1 MLAWSRSDLCTPSIF
16 FFILMI
22 FMDLCPRY
30 TLYYWKKRR
39 EKSIQ
44 IDRKVLEREQF
55 LSVTKQSR
63 FFIFVSGL
71 CTCFWWRVVR
81 TVKETKMVLC
91 YLLVVEENRVELLEP
106 CLPDIMFCHCLWV
119 FALLAFKSIT
129 ITEML
134 SELFL
139 PYAISVRLL
148 ATICA
153 GGVSLVVDNDLRSR
167 RRRWQA
173 TCPTSSFVITS
184 QSPSLA
190 RTKHSSSSLLV
201 VKLISGTGIIHGRR
215 YLSPET
221 QKANLSS

>member
-1 MLAWSRSDLCTPSIF
+1 
-16 FFILMI
+16 
-22 FMDLCPRY
+22 
-30 TLYYWKKRR
+30 
-39 EKSIQ
+39 
-44 IDRKVLEREQF
+44 
-55 LSVTKQSR
+55 
-63 FFIFVSGL
+63 
-71 CTCFWWRVVR
+71 
-81 TVKETKMVLC
+81 MVLC
-91 YLLVVEENRVELLEP
+91 YLLVMEENRVELLEP
-106 CLPDIMFCHCLWV
+106 CLPDIMFCHCLCV
-119 FALLAFKSIT
+119 FAFLAFRSMT

-153 GGVSLVVDNDLRSR
+153 GGMSSVVDDLRSLL
-167 RRRWQA
+167 RRWQA

-215 YLSPET
+215 YRSPGHPYT
-221 QKANLSS
+221 